1 MKRNILLLLLLLLGG
16 LIGSTDASA
25 QDTMEELFHWQGRL
39 AED

>member
-1 MKRNILLLLLLLLGG
+1 MKRNLLLLLLLFIGG
-16 LIGSTDASA
+16 LVGSTDASA